1 MVIFVLSLLI
11 VCCSGN
17 ENLERFQSGDLR
29 LLEILNSNENV
40 HRFRPVEFDDNGK
53 SKPVEVDVNIY
64 LRSIS
69 HVSEVNMEYQLQI
82 TYRQTWKDSRLAWG
96 NLTDEYHHPYIILN
110 SDQKI
115 WIPDTFFQN
124 EKNAHRHNID
134 KPNIMIRV
142 HHDGSVL
149 YSVRLTMTLSC
160 PMNFKYYPMDVQQ
173 CELRFASYAY
183 TTNDIIYKW
192 KQNEPVQV
200 KPGLLNSLPQFK
212 VTNYSTDE
220 CNSITS
226 TGIYSCLTLGLELNR
241 EFGFFLLHLF
251 IPSMALVAV
260 SWVSFFIDPTSVPG
274 RVTLGVTV
282 LLTFHALSSGVNSI
296 LPPVSYVKAIDVW
309 IFGCATFIL
318 ASLIEFAIVTYL
330 YTNQLSAKNKRKS
343 SEHQQLLKDNGN
355 NEKMHVSSNQIPV
368 IDYIRNA
375 IRRDA
380 RVVDRAS
387 RVMFPLLFTIFNIIY
402 WLVYTTEQF

>member
-11 VCCSGN
+11 VSCFGDD
-17 ENLERFQSGDLR
+17 NLERFQSGDLR
-29 LLEILNSNENV
+29 LLKILNSNENI
-40 HRFRPVEFDDNGK
+40 HRFRPVEFEENGK
-53 SKPVEVDVNIY
+53 AKPAKVDVNIY

-96 NLTDEYHHPYIILN
+96 NLTDEKQPYVILN

-134 KPNIMIRV
+134 KPNIMVRV
-142 HHDGSVL
+142 HHDGFVL

-160 PMNFKYYPMDVQQ
+160 PMNFEYYPMDVQE

-183 TTNDIIYKW
+183 TTDDIIYKW
-192 KQNEPVQV
+192 KNNNPVQI
-200 KPGLLNSLPQFK
+200 KTGLLNSLPQFK
-212 VTNYSTDE
+212 VTNYSTHE
-220 CNSITS
+220 CSSSTS
-226 TGIYSCLTLGLELNR
+226 TGTYSCLNLRLELNR

-330 YTNQLSAKNKRKS
+330 YTNQLAKRKPS
-343 SEHQQLLKDNGN
+343 SPEHQQLLRDNGVDQ
-355 NEKMHVSSNQIPV
+355 KIHVSSNRIPIV
-368 IDYIRNA
+368 DHARNA
-375 IRRDA
+375 IQKDA

-387 RVMFPLLFTIFNIIY
+387 SKFNPA
-402 WLVYTTEQF
+402 